1 MLRRA
6 LLILAGVIAVLM
18 VAVLGLVA
26 AANTDW
32 GRARIIALVEE
43 ATADG
48 PVRVSIGAIDG
59 TLPGRIELRDV
70 AAYDDQGQFARA
82 GSLLLD
88 WTLLDLLAGRVSVNV
103 LALADAGLERLPVLP
118 ETPEEPVP
126 EDPEPLS
133 LKFEVPGIEV
143 ALDRL
148 SVDALTLGPAIA
160 GERVT
165 VTADLSA
172 ALTADAVRAGG
183 WIEAVRP
190 QGPPARAEIDAALVP
205 SSGVLRADLSLRE
218 PEGGLVA
225 GLLGVEGRPALALSL
240 TGEGGLERWQ
250 GALEGG
256 FGPQARLDLDL
267 VVTSSAEGY
276 GLAVDGSVAAA
287 ALAPPDLRALLAE
300 PIDLALMARTRPDG
314 SARLE
319 SLEVALPAAN
329 LQASAEVDAAGTPVA
344 AQADLAVP
352 ELGVF
357 ADLAGSALGG
367 NLALSVRLDEQG
379 RRLVATVEGAPV
391 AEGISLDGLALTLTA
406 EAQQALAELPSEIRV
421 ALDGNVATPALEG
434 LDAVGL
440 LGPRL
445 ALTAAG
451 VVAPET
457 GDATVDRLTL
467 TTDAAT
473 LEGRA
478 TVTDGNR
485 LTPTLRLT
493 AGDLGRFNDLA
504 GLDLSGAAEVELDGT
519 VDLDPLTVSATLSVF
534 GSDFGL
540 GDPALGGLVGPAPS
554 LIAGI
559 SLGPDRRLEVIGLEL
574 IAAAARATG
583 DVSLDLDGGRIGGRI
598 DLAAADLSA
607 LSGIAGS
614 DLSGAAAVAVAFGG
628 TLEAPAASA
637 SWRISDLVAAG
648 TPVDEITGS
657 ATVAG
662 LPDRPAGDVTA
673 SLGFRGEPVDLAFGY
688 ALGDGVLRVSG
699 VSLDGLGATVSGDA
713 SVALDSTLA
722 RGDLEIAIADLGIVG
737 TALDVPITGGSVAG
751 ALSLTDRNGQGVGL
765 TLDANSLAVADGPTV
780 DRVLLEASLADATGK
795 ANGRVDLTVRGA
807 TVDGATLK
815 TAVLGADVTGGV
827 AQVTL
832 NAEGEAGVPMVLAA
846 VASVPLDPA
855 AGPITVSR
863 LDADVGDVAIRQ
875 QGAMQV
881 ALDPAPRI
889 DGIDLAIDDGRVS
902 GHAGLDTAD
911 LDIVIA
917 IRELPAALARLA
929 DPSLELEGRIGG
941 DIAVSGPIGNPDAD
955 IALSTPGVRTLD
967 PNLADVPPLVAEAV
981 LKLADRQAN
990 ARLDASVGDGATVTV
1005 SAVVDGAAGPAGSP
1019 PVFEPGAGLQASV
1032 DADMDLARLSAFLP
1046 IDLVAMAGRAQARVR
1061 AGGTVG
1067 DPALSGAVTV
1077 DEGRVDVPSAGLY
1090 LRDLTLRAEGEGQ
1103 ELVIRRFDARAAGGG
1118 TVSVSGS
1125 LSADPET
1132 GFPADISI
1140 TADNF
1145 NASDM
1150 DMASVSIDM
1159 DLRASGAS
1167 PEYLLAGKVTVL
1179 PTEIRIPENL
1189 PPSVVSIDV
1198 VEIRDGRVIE
1208 DPEEKEKRE
1217 EAEQAP
1223 SAPLRL
1229 DLEIDI
1235 PGQVFVRGR
1244 GLDSEWGG
1252 NLTVTGLADAPAV
1265 NGQIAVRR
1273 GVLSAVGENFDFERG
1288 RVIFDG
1294 GDAEDP
1300 ALDMRLT
1307 AELTEIRASIIVG
1320 GRASDPD
1327 ISLESDPAL
1336 PEEDILSHILFGS
1349 TKAELTPIQ
1358 ALKLARSAA
1367 ILSGSFGSGPGIT
1380 EQVRDAI
1387 GVDTIDVDTS
1397 TADDGSVGASLSVGK
1412 YIAPGVFLKLQQG
1425 LSGASS
1431 RAVVEVE
1438 VTDSISVETDV
1449 GADSQSRVGVTYE
1462 LDY

>member
-6 LLILAGVIAVLM
+6 LLILAGVVGVLAAAVIGLIAV
-18 VAVLGLVA
+18 
-26 AANTDW
+26 ANTDW
-32 GRARIIALVEE
+32 GRARIIALVED
-43 ATADG
+43 ATAAG
-48 PVRVSIGAIDG
+48 PVRLSIGAIDG
-59 TLPGRIELRDV
+59 TLPGRIALRDV
-70 AAYDDQGQFARA
+70 QAFDADGEFARA

-88 WTLLDLLAGRVSVNV
+88 WTLLDLLRGRVSVNA
-103 LALADAGLERLPVLP
+103 LALADATLERLPVLP
-118 ETPEEPVP
+118 ETQEEPEP

-148 SVDALTLGPAIA
+148 TVDALTLGPSVA
-160 GERVT
+160 GEQVT
-165 VTADLSA
+165 VSADLSA
-172 ALTADAVRAGG
+172 ALTADEVRAGG

-190 QGPPARAEIDAALVP
+190 QGPPARAEIDLALVP

-225 GLLGVEGRPALALSL
+225 GLLEVEGRPPLALSL
-240 TGEGGLERWQ
+240 TGQGGLEHWQ

-256 FGPQARLDLDL
+256 FGPQARFDLDL
-267 VVTSSAEGY
+267 VLRSSEAGY
-276 GLAVDGSVAAA
+276 GLGIDGSAAA
-287 ALAPPDLRALLAE
+287 SRLAPPDLRPLLAE
-300 PIDLALMARTRPDG
+300 PVRLALDAGARPDG
-314 SARLE
+314 SV
-319 SLEVALPAAN
+319 SLNSLDVALPTARLTALAA
-329 LQASAEVDAAGTPVA
+329 VDAAGTPVA

-352 ELGVF
+352 DLTPF
-357 ADLAGSALGG
+357 ADLAGTPLAGDVTLSA
-367 NLALSVRLDEQG
+367 RLDREG
-379 RRLVATVEGAPV
+379 RRLVATIGGAPV
-391 AEGISLDGLALTLTA
+391 AQGVSLDDLALTLTA
-406 EAQQALAELPSEIRV
+406 EAEQALADLPAEIRV
-421 ALDGNVATPALEG
+421 ALDLGVATPQVEG
-434 LDAVGL
+434 IDTVDL

-445 ALTAAG
+445 ALAAAG
-451 VVAPET
+451 RVAPET
-457 GDATVDRLTL
+457 GDTTLDSLTL
-467 TTDAAT
+467 NTDAAS
-473 LEGRA
+473 LDGRA
-478 TVTDGNR
+478 TFAGGTR
-485 LTPTLRLT
+485 LTPVLRLT
-493 AGDLGRFNDLA
+493 SADLGRFSGLA
-504 GLDLSGAAEVELDGT
+504 GLDLSGGAEVELDGT

-534 GSDFGL
+534 GSELGL
-540 GDPALGGLVGPAPS
+540 GDPALGGLVGTGPS

-559 SLGPDRRLEVIGLEL
+559 SLGADQRLEVVGLEL
-574 IAAAARATG
+574 TADAAQATG
-583 DVSLDLDGGRIGGRI
+583 DISIDLASGEIGGRI
-598 DLAAADLSA
+598 DLSAPELSA
-607 LSGIAGS
+607 LSGLAGT
-614 DLSGAAAVAVAFGG
+614 DLSGAAAVALALGG

-637 SWRISDLVAAG
+637 SWRVTRLVAAG

-662 LPDRPAGDVTA
+662 LPDSPAGEVRA
-673 SLGFRGEPVDLAFGY
+673 ALGFRGEPVDLSFGY
-688 ALGDGVLRVSG
+688 ALADGVLRLSAL
-699 VSLDGLGATVSGDA
+699 SLDGLGASISGGA
-713 SVALDSTLA
+713 ALNLESSLA
-722 RGDLEIAIADLGIVG
+722 RGDLAIAIADLGVVG
-737 TALDVPITGGSVAG
+737 SALDVPVAG
-751 ALSLTDRNGQGVGL
+751 GRVTGAVTLTDRRGQGVGL
-765 TLDANSLAVADGPTV
+765 TLDAASLALADGPTV
-780 DRVLLEASLADATGK
+780 ERVLLEASLADATGK
-795 ANGRVDLTVRGA
+795 ASGRVDLTVTGVTA
-807 TVDGATLK
+807 DGATLT
-815 TAVLGADVTGGV
+815 TAVLGADVTAGV
-827 AQVTL
+827 AEVTL
-832 NAEGEAGVPMVLAA
+832 TAEAEAGMPIVLAA
-846 VASVPLDPA
+846 AASVPLDPA
-855 AGPITVSR
+855 AAPITVRR
-863 LDADVGDVAIRQ
+863 LDADLGDVAIRQ
-875 QGAMQV
+875 QGTMQV

-889 DGIDLAIDDGRVS
+889 DDIDLAIDDGRVR
-902 GHAGLDTAD
+902 GHAGLDTAE
-911 LDIVIA
+911 LDIAIA

-929 DPSLELEGRIGG
+929 DPTLELEGRIGG
-941 DIAVSGPIGNPDAD
+941 DIAVSGPIENPRVD

-967 PNLADVPPLVAEAV
+967 PDLADVPPLVADAA
-981 LKLADRQAN
+981 LKMTDRQAT
-990 ARLDASVGDGATVTV
+990 ARLDASIGDGATARV
-1005 SAVVDGAAGPAGSP
+1005 AAAVDGAAGPAGSP
-1019 PVFEPGAGLQASV
+1019 PIFESGAGLEASV
-1032 DADMDLARLSAFLP
+1032 DADLDLGRVSAFLP
-1046 IDLVAMAGRAQARVR
+1046 LDLVALAGKAQARVR

-1090 LRDLTLRAEGEGQ
+1090 LRALTLRAEGEGQ
-1103 ELVIRRFDARAAGGG
+1103 ELVIRRFDAQAAGGG
-1118 TVSVSGS
+1118 TVSASGS

-1132 GFPADISI
+1132 GFPADITI
-1140 TADNF
+1140 TAERF

-1150 DMASVSIDM
+1150 DMASVSINM
-1159 DLRASGAS
+1159 DLKASGAS
-1167 PEYLLAGKVTVL
+1167 PEYLLAGTVTVL

-1189 PPSVVSIDV
+1189 PPSVV
-1198 VEIRDGRVIE
+1198 EIEVIEVKDGRVLE
-1208 DPEEKEKRE
+1208 DPEEKKKRE
-1217 EAEQAP
+1217 EAEEAP

-1252 NLTVTGLADAPAV
+1252 HLTVTGLADAPV
-1265 NGQIAVRR
+1265 VDGEIAVRR

-1294 GDAEDP
+1294 GAAENP

-1307 AELTEIRASIIVG
+1307 AALTEIRASIVVG

-1349 TKAELTPIQ
+1349 SKAELTPVQ